1 MSPAELLSTQLSVGA
16 FSFGWGIFFIN
27 IADRAGAMMAFPLR
41 KATPSSTSHPIA
53 SGKRSKKSCPCR
65 LQVVSQQL

>member
-27 IADRAGAMMAFPLR
+27 IADRAGAMMAFP
-41 KATPSSTSHPIA
+41 
-53 SGKRSKKSCPCR
+53 
-65 LQVVSQQL
+65 